1 MNNEGV
7 KERGRERY
15 SSKIIIIKDFIVGL
29 GWFDARETTNTC
41 NSPTLRIL
49 KKKRNNLKKHNSKKS
64 SDTSLARKCECDGA
78 HAEARP

>member
-7 KERGRERY
+7 KERGRGRY
-15 SSKIIIIKDFIVGL
+15 SSKIIIKDFTVGL

-49 KKKRNNLKKHNSKKS
+49 KKKEQLKKRNSKKS